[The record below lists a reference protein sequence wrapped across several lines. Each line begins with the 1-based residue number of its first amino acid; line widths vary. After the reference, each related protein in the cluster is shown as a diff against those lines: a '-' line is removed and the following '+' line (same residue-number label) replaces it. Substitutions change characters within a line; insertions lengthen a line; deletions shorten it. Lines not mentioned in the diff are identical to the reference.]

1 MKSQLQKFTRSERLA
16 ILRWL
21 PSPAISIV
29 LLTIPAFAYDP
40 LAVDKSVPASAP
52 QDLTI
57 KDAPRDRE
65 IPIRVYLPSQKDAA
79 PVVLF
84 SHGLGGSR
92 AGSKFLGDHWSAR
105 GYVAVF
111 LQHHGSDESVWR
123 GQPPREIP
131 AAMRNAANGQNF
143 TLRNQ
148 DVSTALDQLET
159 WNKESGHALAGRLDL
174 ARIGMSGHSFGAI
187 TTQAVS
193 GQSFPLI
200 GQKFTDPRIKAALV
214 LSPSKPAAG
223 DVNKVFA
230 DVTLPW
236 LLMTGTKDIANIG
249 GSPIGA
255 SNVEARYAV
264 YPALPSGNKYELVL
278 DGAEH
283 SVFTDRPL
291 PGESGQRN
299 PKHHPIILALSTAF
313 WDAYLRDDAAAS
325 QWLKGEGAQ
334 AALGKDDRW
343 QHK

>member
-1 MKSQLQKFTRSERLA
+1 MKSQSQKFTKVERFA

-21 PSPAISIV
+21 PFPAIWGAI
-29 LLTIPAFAYDP
+29 LTIPAFAYDP
-40 LAVDKSVPASAP
+40 LAVDKSAPASAP

-57 KDAPRDRE
+57 KDASRDRE

-92 AGSKFLGDHWSAR
+92 SGSKFLGDHWSAR

-111 LQHHGSDESVWR
+111 LQHPGSDESVWR

-131 AAMRNAANGQNF
+131 AAMRKAANGQNF

-148 DVSTALDQLET
+148 DVSTALDQLEK
-159 WNKESGHALAGRLDL
+159 WNKESGHALAGRLNL
-174 ARIGMSGHSFGAI
+174 ARVGMSGHSFGAI

-193 GQSFPLI
+193 GQSFPLV
-200 GQKFTDPRIKAALV
+200 GAKFTDPRIKAALI

-223 DVNKVFA
+223 DVTKAFAKV
-230 DVTLPW
+230 TIPW

-255 SNVEARYAV
+255 SDIEARYAV
-264 YPALPSGNKYELVL
+264 YPALPAGNKYELVL

-299 PKHHPIILALSTAF
+299 PKHHPLILALSTAF
-313 WDAYLRDDAAAS
+313 WDAYLQNDTTAK
-325 QWLKGEGAQ
+325 QWLDGDGAKSI
-334 AALGKDDRW
+334 LDDKDRW